1 VAYCAVKDGLL
12 QGALFPGGVKQAAGC
27 GLTGVVIKLKQ
38 LSINLYNIG

>member
-1 VAYCAVKDGLL
+1 MAFWNAKDGLL